1 MLSVLQRMY
10 MKKIFLL
17 VFFLVNLNTK
27 GQGLELIHNISSTQT
42 FQVLSEEDENL
53 TIYLDFYSPGIL
65 DYKAVLYFFVAGW
78 YELDE
83 HSNKHNLVGIYHPF
97 KSLVLFVPEDSI
109 VTRIDFLADKGLNL
123 DTTMYLERFYFSL
136 NDNIKRS
143 VWFDGHKEKSINKID
158 FDKKNVVHTV
168 FLKGGDQDNY
178 VNQSIDITDFVIS
191 PFGNND
197 IFLENYNIKIYSYH
211 SDSSGNL
218 HMLLFITNEY
228 VIPSSLSSGG
238 FYYLMFDKYQSIR
251 RNNYFET
258 YNQGKYISS
267 VDESFI
273 HPTKKR
279 FLIIADWSDS
289 KVIGSFFIEHSKIQ
303 IENEW

>member
-1 MLSVLQRMY
+1 
-10 MKKIFLL
+10 MKQIFFLFFLL
-17 VFFLVNLNTK
+17 VSLNNK
-27 GQGLELIHNISSTQT
+27 AQDLELIHNISSSQT
-42 FQVLSEEDENL
+42 YQVLSEEDENL
-53 TIYLDFYSPGIL
+53 TIYLDFYSPGII
-65 DYKAVLYFFVAGW
+65 DYKVVPYFFVTGW

-97 KSLVLFVPEDSI
+97 ESLVLFVPEDSS
-109 VTRIDFLADKGLNL
+109 VTRIECLADQGLNL
-123 DTTMYLERFYFSL
+123 DTTKYLERFYFSL

-158 FDKKNVVHTV
+158 FDKKNVCHTV
-168 FLKGGDQDNY
+168 FIKLVDQAHS

-197 IFLENYNIKIYSYH
+197 IFLEDYNIKIYSYN
-211 SDSSGNL
+211 SDSAGNL
-218 HMLLFITNEY
+218 HILLFITNEY

-238 FYYLMFDKYQSIR
+238 YYYLMFDKDQSIR

-267 VDESFI
+267 IDESFI
-273 HPTKKR
+273 HPTKKK
-279 FLIIADWSDS
+279 FLIIADWSNS
-289 KVIGSFFIEHSKIQ
+289 QIIGSFFIEHSKIQ

>member
-1 MLSVLQRMY
+1 MY
-10 MKKIFLL
+10 MKQIFFLFFLL
-17 VFFLVNLNTK
+17 VSLNNK
-27 GQGLELIHNISSTQT
+27 AQDLELIHNISSSQT
-42 FQVLSEEDENL
+42 YQVLSEEDENL
-53 TIYLDFYSPGIL
+53 TIYLDFYSPGII
-65 DYKAVLYFFVAGW
+65 DYKVVPYFFVTGW

-83 HSNKHNLVGIYHPF
+83 HSNKHNLAGIYHPF
-97 KSLVLFVPEDSI
+97 ESLVLFVPEDSS
-109 VTRIDFLADKGLNL
+109 VTRLECLADQGLNL
-123 DTTMYLERFYFSL
+123 DTTKYLERFYFSL

-158 FDKKNVVHTV
+158 FDKKNVCHTV
-168 FLKGGDQDNY
+168 FIKLVDQAHS
-178 VNQSIDITDFVIS
+178 VNQFIDITDFVIS

-197 IFLENYNIKIYSYH
+197 IFLEDYNIKIYSYN
-211 SDSSGNL
+211 SDSAGNL
-218 HMLLFITNEY
+218 HILLFITNEY

-238 FYYLMFDKYQSIR
+238 YYYLMFDKDQSII

-267 VDESFI
+267 IDESFI
-273 HPTKKR
+273 HPTRKK

-289 KVIGSFFIEHSKIQ
+289 QIIGSFFIEHSKIQ

>member
-1 MLSVLQRMY
+1 
-10 MKKIFLL
+10 MKQIFLL
-17 VFFLVNLNTK
+17 VFLLVSLNTK
-27 GQGLELIHNISSTQT
+27 GQDLELIHNISSTQT
-42 FQVLSEEDENL
+42 YQVFSEEDDNL
-53 TIYLDFYSPGIL
+53 TICLDFYTPGII
-65 DYKAVLYFFVAGW
+65 DYKAVPYFFVTGW

-83 HSNKHNLVGIYHPF
+83 HSNKHNLAGIYHPF
-97 KSLVLFVPEDSI
+97 ESLVLFVPEDSS
-109 VTRIDFLADKGLNL
+109 VTRIERLADQGLNL
-123 DTTMYLERFYFSL
+123 DTTKYLERFYFSL

-158 FDKKNVVHTV
+158 FDKKNVCHTV
-168 FLKGGDQDNY
+168 FIKLVDQAHS
-178 VNQSIDITDFVIS
+178 VNQTIDITDFVIS

-197 IFLENYNIKIYSYH
+197 IFLEDYNIKIYSYN
-211 SDSSGNL
+211 SDIAGNL
-218 HMLLFITNEY
+218 HILLFITNEY

-238 FYYLMFDKYQSIR
+238 YYYLMFDKDQSIR

-267 VDESFI
+267 IDESFI
-273 HPTKKR
+273 HPTKKK

-289 KVIGSFFIEHSKIQ
+289 QIIGSFFIEHSKIQ

>member
-1 MLSVLQRMY
+1 MGIICERQD
-10 MKKIFLL
+10 
-17 VFFLVNLNTK
+17 FF
-27 GQGLELIHNISSTQT
+27 
-42 FQVLSEEDENL
+42 
-53 TIYLDFYSPGIL
+53 
-65 DYKAVLYFFVAGW
+65 
-78 YELDE
+78 
-83 HSNKHNLVGIYHPF
+83 
-97 KSLVLFVPEDSI
+97 I
-109 VTRIDFLADKGLNL
+109 VTRIECLADKGLNL
-123 DTTMYLERFYFSL
+123 DTTKYLERFYFSL
-136 NDNIKRS
+136 NNNIKRS
-143 VWFDGHKEKSINKID
+143 VWFDGHKEKFINKID
-158 FDKKNVVHTV
+158 FDNKNVCHTV
-168 FLKGGDQDNY
+168 FIKLVDQAHS

-197 IFLENYNIKIYSYH
+197 ILLEDYNIKIYSYH
-211 SDSSGNL
+211 IDSAGNL
-218 HMLLFITNEY
+218 HILLFITNEY

-238 FYYLMFDKYQSIR
+238 YYYIMFDKYQSIR
-251 RNNYFET
+251 KNNYFET

>member
-1 MLSVLQRMY
+1 MY
-10 MKKIFLL
+10 MKQIFLL
-17 VFFLVNLNTK
+17 VFLFISLNTM
-27 GQGLELIHNISSTQT
+27 GQDLELTHNISSAQT
-42 FQVLSEEDENL
+42 YQVSSEEGESL
-53 TIYLDFYSPGIL
+53 TIYLDFYSPGII
-65 DYKAVLYFFVAGW
+65 DYKALPFFFVAGW

-83 HSNKHNLVGIYHPF
+83 HSNKQNLVGIYQPF
-97 KSLVLFVPEDSI
+97 ESLVLFVPEDSV

-123 DTTMYLERFYFSL
+123 DTNKYLERFYFSL
-136 NDNIKRS
+136 NDNAKRS
-143 VWFDGHKEKSINKID
+143 VWFDGHKVKLINKID
-158 FDKKNVVHTV
+158 FDNKNVCHTV
-168 FLKGGDQDNY
+168 FIKGVGQDHS

-191 PFGNND
+191 PFANNH
-197 IFLENYNIKIYSYH
+197 ILLEDYNIKIYSYH
-211 SDSSGNL
+211 SDSAGNL
-218 HMLLFITNEY
+218 HIILFITNEY

-238 FYYLMFDKYQSIR
+238 YYYLMFDKYQSIR
-251 RNNYFET
+251 KNNYFET

>member
-1 MLSVLQRMY
+1 MY
-10 MKKIFLL
+10 MKQIFFLFFLL
-17 VFFLVNLNTK
+17 VSLNNK
-27 GQGLELIHNISSTQT
+27 AQDLELIHNISSSQT
-42 FQVLSEEDENL
+42 YQVLSEEDENL
-53 TIYLDFYSPGIL
+53 TIYLDFYSPGII
-65 DYKAVLYFFVAGW
+65 DYKVVPYFFVTGW

-83 HSNKHNLVGIYHPF
+83 HSNKHNLAGIYHPF
-97 KSLVLFVPEDSI
+97 ESLVLFVPEDSS
-109 VTRIDFLADKGLNL
+109 VTRIECLADQGLNL
-123 DTTMYLERFYFSL
+123 DTTKYLERFYFSL

-158 FDKKNVVHTV
+158 FDKKNVCHTV
-168 FLKGGDQDNY
+168 FIKLVDQAHS

-197 IFLENYNIKIYSYH
+197 IFLEDYNIKIYSYN
-211 SDSSGNL
+211 SDSVGNL
-218 HMLLFITNEY
+218 HILLFITNEY

-238 FYYLMFDKYQSIR
+238 YYYLMFDKDQSIS

-267 VDESFI
+267 IDESFI
-273 HPTKKR
+273 HPTKKK

-289 KVIGSFFIEHSKIQ
+289 QIIGSFFIEHSKIQ

>member
-1 MLSVLQRMY
+1 
-10 MKKIFLL
+10 MKQIFFLFFLL
-17 VFFLVNLNTK
+17 VSLNNK
-27 GQGLELIHNISSTQT
+27 AQDLELIHNISSSQT
-42 FQVLSEEDENL
+42 YQVLSEEDENL
-53 TIYLDFYSPGIL
+53 TIYLDFYSPGII
-65 DYKAVLYFFVAGW
+65 DYKVVPYFFVTGW

-97 KSLVLFVPEDSI
+97 EILVLFVPEDSS
-109 VTRIDFLADKGLNL
+109 VTRIECLADQGLSL
-123 DTTMYLERFYFSL
+123 DTTKYLERFYFSL
-136 NDNIKRS
+136 NDNVRRS

-158 FDKKNVVHTV
+158 FDKKNVCHTV
-168 FLKGGDQDNY
+168 FIKLVDQAHS
-178 VNQSIDITDFVIS
+178 VNESIDITDFVIS

-197 IFLENYNIKIYSYH
+197 IFLEDYNIKIYSYN
-211 SDSSGNL
+211 SDSAGNL
-218 HMLLFITNEY
+218 HILLFITNEY

-238 FYYLMFDKYQSIR
+238 YYYLMFDKDQSIR

-267 VDESFI
+267 IDESFI
-273 HPTKKR
+273 HPTKKK

-289 KVIGSFFIEHSKIQ
+289 QIIGSFFIEHSKIQ

>member
-1 MLSVLQRMY
+1 
-10 MKKIFLL
+10 MKQIFLL
-17 VFFLVNLNTK
+17 VFLLVSLNTK
-27 GQGLELIHNISSTQT
+27 GQDLELIHNISSAQT
-42 FQVLSEEDENL
+42 YQVITEESENL
-53 TIYLDFYSPGIL
+53 TIYLDFYSPANIN
-65 DYKAVLYFFVAGW
+65 YKALPYFFVSGW

-97 KSLVLFVPEDSI
+97 ESLVLFVPEDSS
-109 VTRIDFLADKGLNL
+109 VTRIERLADQGLNL
-123 DTTMYLERFYFSL
+123 DTTKYLERFYFSL

-158 FDKKNVVHTV
+158 FDKKNVCHTV
-168 FLKGGDQDNY
+168 FIKLVDQAHS
-178 VNQSIDITDFVIS
+178 VNQTIDITDFVIS

-197 IFLENYNIKIYSYH
+197 IFLEDYNIKIYSYN
-211 SDSSGNL
+211 SDSAGNL
-218 HMLLFITNEY
+218 HILLFITNEY

-238 FYYLMFDKYQSIR
+238 YYYLMFDKDQSIR

-267 VDESFI
+267 IDESFI
-273 HPTKKR
+273 HPTKKK

-289 KVIGSFFIEHSKIQ
+289 QIIGSFFIEHSKIQ

>member
-1 MLSVLQRMY
+1 MY
-10 MKKIFLL
+10 MKQIFFLFFLL
-17 VFFLVNLNTK
+17 VSLNNK
-27 GQGLELIHNISSTQT
+27 AQDLELIHNISSSQT
-42 FQVLSEEDENL
+42 YQVLSEEDENL
-53 TIYLDFYSPGIL
+53 TIYLDFYSPGII
-65 DYKAVLYFFVAGW
+65 DYKVVPYFFVTGW

-83 HSNKHNLVGIYHPF
+83 HSNKHNLAGIYHPF
-97 KSLVLFVPEDSI
+97 ESLVLFVPEDSS
-109 VTRIDFLADKGLNL
+109 VTRLECLADQGLNL
-123 DTTMYLERFYFSL
+123 DTTKYLERFYFSL

-158 FDKKNVVHTV
+158 FDKKNVCHTV
-168 FLKGGDQDNY
+168 FIKLVDQAHS
-178 VNQSIDITDFVIS
+178 VNQFIDITDFVIS

-197 IFLENYNIKIYSYH
+197 IFLEDYNIKIYSYN
-211 SDSSGNL
+211 SDSAGNL
-218 HMLLFITNEY
+218 HILLFITNEY

-238 FYYLMFDKYQSIR
+238 YYYLMFDKDQSIS

-267 VDESFI
+267 IDESFI
-273 HPTKKR
+273 HPTRKK

-289 KVIGSFFIEHSKIQ
+289 QIIGSFFIEHSKIQ

>member
-1 MLSVLQRMY
+1 MC
-10 MKKIFLL
+10 MKQIFLL
-17 VFFLVNLNTK
+17 VFLLVSLNTK
-27 GQGLELIHNISSTQT
+27 GQDLELIHNISSAQT
-42 FQVLSEEDENL
+42 YQVLSEEDENL
-53 TIYLDFYSPGIL
+53 TIYLDFYSPGII
-65 DYKAVLYFFVAGW
+65 DYKAVPYFFVTGW

-83 HSNKHNLVGIYHPF
+83 HSNKHNLAGIYHPF
-97 KSLVLFVPEDSI
+97 ESLVLFVPEDSI

-123 DTTMYLERFYFSL
+123 DTNKYLERFYFSL
-136 NDNIKRS
+136 NDNVKRS
-143 VWFDGHKEKSINKID
+143 VWFDGHKEKLINKID
-158 FDKKNVVHTV
+158 FDNKNVCHTV
-168 FLKGGDQDNY
+168 FIKPGDQDHY

-197 IFLENYNIKIYSYH
+197 IFLEDYNIKIYSYH
-211 SDSSGNL
+211 SDSAGNL

-238 FYYLMFDKYQSIR
+238 YYYLMFDKYQSIR

-273 HPTKKR
+273 DPTKKR

>member
-1 MLSVLQRMY
+1 
-10 MKKIFLL
+10 MKQIFFLFFLL
-17 VFFLVNLNTK
+17 VSLNNK
-27 GQGLELIHNISSTQT
+27 AQDLELIHNISSSQT
-42 FQVLSEEDENL
+42 YQVLSEEDENL
-53 TIYLDFYSPGIL
+53 TIYLDFYSPGII
-65 DYKAVLYFFVAGW
+65 DYKVVPYFFVTGW

-83 HSNKHNLVGIYHPF
+83 HSNKHNLAGIYHPF
-97 KSLVLFVPEDSI
+97 ESLVLFVPEDSS
-109 VTRIDFLADKGLNL
+109 VTRIECLADQGLNL
-123 DTTMYLERFYFSL
+123 DTTKYLERFYFSL

-158 FDKKNVVHTV
+158 FDKKNVCHTV
-168 FLKGGDQDNY
+168 FIKLVDQAHS

-197 IFLENYNIKIYSYH
+197 IFLEDYNIKIYSYN
-211 SDSSGNL
+211 SDSAGNL
-218 HMLLFITNEY
+218 HILLFITNEY

-238 FYYLMFDKYQSIR
+238 YYYLMFDKDQSIS

-267 VDESFI
+267 IDESFI
-273 HPTKKR
+273 HPTKKK

-289 KVIGSFFIEHSKIQ
+289 QIIGSFFIEHSKIQ

>member
-1 MLSVLQRMY
+1 
-10 MKKIFLL
+10 MKQIFFLFFLL
-17 VFFLVNLNTK
+17 VSLNNK
-27 GQGLELIHNISSTQT
+27 AQDLELIHNISSSQT
-42 FQVLSEEDENL
+42 YQVLSEEDENL
-53 TIYLDFYSPGIL
+53 TIYLDFYSPGII
-65 DYKAVLYFFVAGW
+65 DYKVVPYFFVTGW

-97 KSLVLFVPEDSI
+97 ESLVLFVPEDSS
-109 VTRIDFLADKGLNL
+109 VTRIECLADQGLNL
-123 DTTMYLERFYFSL
+123 DTTKYLERFYFSL

-158 FDKKNVVHTV
+158 FDKKNVCHTV
-168 FLKGGDQDNY
+168 FIKLVDQAHS
-178 VNQSIDITDFVIS
+178 VNQTIDITDFVIS

-197 IFLENYNIKIYSYH
+197 ILLEDYNIEIYSYN
-211 SDSSGNL
+211 SDSAGNL
-218 HMLLFITNEY
+218 HILLFITNEY

-238 FYYLMFDKYQSIR
+238 YYYLMFDKDQSIR

-267 VDESFI
+267 IDESFI
-273 HPTKKR
+273 HPTKKK
-279 FLIIADWSDS
+279 FLIIADWSNS
-289 KVIGSFFIEHSKIQ
+289 QIIGSFFIEHSKIQ

>member
-1 MLSVLQRMY
+1 MN
-10 MKKIFLL
+10 MKQIFFLFFLL
-17 VFFLVNLNTK
+17 VGLNNK
-27 GQGLELIHNISSTQT
+27 AQDLELIHNISSSQT
-42 FQVLSEEDENL
+42 YQVLSEEDENL
-53 TIYLDFYSPGIL
+53 TIYLDFYSPGFI
-65 DYKAVLYFFVAGW
+65 DYKVVPYFFVTGW

-83 HSNKHNLVGIYHPF
+83 HSNKHNLAGIYHPF
-97 KSLVLFVPEDSI
+97 ESLVLFVPEDSS
-109 VTRIDFLADKGLNL
+109 VTRIERLADQGLNL
-123 DTTMYLERFYFSL
+123 DTTKYLERFYFSL

-158 FDKKNVVHTV
+158 FDKKNVCHTV
-168 FLKGGDQDNY
+168 FIKLVDQAHS

-197 IFLENYNIKIYSYH
+197 IFLEDYNIKIYSYN
-211 SDSSGNL
+211 SDSAGNL
-218 HMLLFITNEY
+218 HILLFITNEY

-238 FYYLMFDKYQSIR
+238 YYYLMFDKDQSIS

-267 VDESFI
+267 IDESFI
-273 HPTKKR
+273 HPTKKK

-289 KVIGSFFIEHSKIQ
+289 QIIGSFFIEHSKIQ

>member
-1 MLSVLQRMY
+1 
-10 MKKIFLL
+10 MKQIFFLFFLL
-17 VFFLVNLNTK
+17 VSLNNK
-27 GQGLELIHNISSTQT
+27 AQDLELIHNISSSQT
-42 FQVLSEEDENL
+42 YQVLSEEDENL
-53 TIYLDFYSPGIL
+53 TIYLDFYSPGII
-65 DYKAVLYFFVAGW
+65 DYKVVPYFFVTGW

-97 KSLVLFVPEDSI
+97 ESLVLFVPEDSS
-109 VTRIDFLADKGLNL
+109 VTRIECLADQGLNL
-123 DTTMYLERFYFSL
+123 DTTKYLERFYFSL
-136 NDNIKRS
+136 NNNIKRS

-158 FDKKNVVHTV
+158 FDKKNVCHTV
-168 FLKGGDQDNY
+168 FIKLVDQAHS

-197 IFLENYNIKIYSYH
+197 IFLEDYNIKIYSYN
-211 SDSSGNL
+211 SDSAGNL
-218 HMLLFITNEY
+218 HILLFITNEY

-238 FYYLMFDKYQSIR
+238 YYYLMFDKDQSIR

-267 VDESFI
+267 IDESFI
-273 HPTKKR
+273 HPTKKK

-289 KVIGSFFIEHSKIQ
+289 QIIGSFFIEHSKIQ
-303 IENEW
+303 IENKW